1 MVKVCAAE
9 KRAAQPIH
17 SGGAGSARRHRARM
31 AATVTAIPISE
42 SEARALAD
50 AIEQVSQGQPP
61 DTALKLVEMAL
72 ARAPQQPL
80 VLNAAGG
87 YMFRSG
93 DAQRARNLF
102 EKAVAADGNSKVL
115 WLNLA
120 NACRALGDGKS
131 EARALE
137 KALAIDPRYVLAL
150 LCKGELME
158 ALGDSKQAF
167 FFYEAALDSVA
178 SGAPAPPQAAPAL
191 THAQD
196 VVLANRGELE
206 RFLEQQLAAVRSQ
219 HTTADQRRFEACRD
233 VYLRKR
239 RIYHH
244 QPKQILFPYLPAI
257 EFFPREDFPWLDVL
271 EAATE
276 EITAEALAA
285 LGGDRGGFKPY
296 VDFPPG
302 VPIDVWASLNHSLKW
317 SVYPL
322 WHDGEQIPDH
332 VRKCPGTAALLAQLP
347 LCDIPRYAP
356 GAFFS
361 VLAPRTR
368 LPPHT
373 GTTNTRSIVH
383 LPLVIPEGC
392 GFRVGA
398 DVRTWRKG
406 NAWVFDDS
414 IEHEAWNDSDEIRII
429 LIFDIWSPLLSV
441 AERDLVRALTM
452 GIGDY
457 YGAGAP
463 VLGSR

>member
-1 MVKVCAAE
+1 VN
-9 KRAAQPIH
+9 
-17 SGGAGSARRHRARM
+17 
-31 AATVTAIPISE
+31 AIPISE

-50 AIEQVSQGQPP
+50 AIEQVSRGQPAEA
-61 DTALKLVEMAL
+61 ALKLVEMAL

-87 YMFRSG
+87 YLYRSG
-93 DAQRARNLF
+93 NAHRARELY
-102 EKAVAADGNSKVL
+102 EKAIAADGNSKVL

-120 NACRALGDGKS
+120 NACRALGDKNS
-131 EARALE
+131 AAQALD

-158 ALGDSKQAF
+158 GLGESKKAF

-178 SGAPAPPQAAPAL
+178 SGAPAPQQAVAAL

-196 VVLANRGELE
+196 VVLANRKELE
-206 RFLEQQLAAVRSQ
+206 RFLEQEVAPVRARHAA
-219 HTTADQRRFEACRD
+219 ADQHRYEACRD

-239 RIYHH
+239 RVYHN
-244 QPKQILFPYLPAI
+244 QPKQILFPYLPEI
-257 EFFPREDFPWLDVL
+257 EFFRREDFPWLDVL

-276 EITAEALAA
+276 EIAAEALAA
-285 LGGDRGGFKPY
+285 LAGDCAGFKPY
-296 VDFPPG
+296 VDAPPG
-302 VPIDVWASLNHSLKW
+302 TPIDEWAPLNHSLDW
-317 SVYPL
+317 SVYAL
-322 WHDGEQIPDH
+322 WHEGEQIPDH
-332 VRKCPGTAALLAQLP
+332 VQKCPKTAAVLAQLP
-347 LCDIPRYAP
+347 LCDIPQYAP

-361 VLAPRTR
+361 VLMPRTR

-398 DVRTWRKG
+398 DVRTWKKG
-406 NAWVFDDS
+406 KAWVFDDS
-414 IEHEAWNDSDEIRII
+414 IEHAAWNDSDEIRII
-429 LIFDIWSPLLSV
+429 LIFDIWNPLLSA
-441 AERDLVRALTM
+441 AERDLVRALTV
-452 GIGDY
+452 GIGRY
-457 YGAGAP
+457 YGADAP